1 MIIDMHIHTMISSTC
16 SLIDPEECIRRAMD
30 KGLDAICVTEHDTLE
45 GGRVMKEIAR
55 QFDFLVLGGMEVMSR
70 EGHLLVYG
78 YHSDIKGVPPA
89 GEVIKRVSDAGGI
102 VIPAHPWR
110 QPFGWYSGAIDRP
123 LEETE
128 FARIFQVIE
137 MYNGLS
143 SAEEN
148 AMGKAFCAATG
159 IHGIG
164 GSDAHRIGDVGA
176 VVTEFADDIED
187 ESQLVEALKSGRYA
201 PHIIKP
207 LEERW

>member
-16 SLIDPEECIRRAMD
+16 SLIDPEQCIQRAVEQ
-30 KGLDAICVTEHDTLE
+30 GLDAICVTEHDTLE
-45 GGRVMKEIAR
+45 GGRVMKEIGR
-55 QFDFLVLGGMEVMSR
+55 QYEFLVLAGMEVMSR

-78 YHSDIKGVPPA
+78 YDNDIKGVQSA
-89 GEVIKRVSDAGGI
+89 ENVIKEVTAAGGI
-102 VIPAHPWR
+102 VVPAHPWR

-143 SAEEN
+143 TADEN
-148 AMGKAFCAATG
+148 AKGKAFCAATG

-176 VVTEFADDIED
+176 VVTEFADDIAD
-187 ESQLVEALKSGRYA
+187 ETQLVAALKSGRYV
-201 PHIIKP
+201 PHILRP
-207 LEERW
+207 LEDRW